1 MARMS
6 KGAKRYLL
14 FRGKD
19 ENEQDILIDVFGK
32 KELRESVKK
41 GRLSNE
47 DYVVKVEVL
56 GKVEPNKV

>member
-32 KELRESVKK
+32 KELREALKK
-41 GRLSNE
+41 ARLSNE